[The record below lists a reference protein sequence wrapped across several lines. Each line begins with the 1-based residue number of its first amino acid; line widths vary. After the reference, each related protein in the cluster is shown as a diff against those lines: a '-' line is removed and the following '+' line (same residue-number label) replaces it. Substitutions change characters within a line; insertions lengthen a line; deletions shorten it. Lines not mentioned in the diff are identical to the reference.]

1 MKEDCS
7 KALVHGRWLNEGLC
21 SGSWNNPE
29 MRRRTLRF
37 HGLEKPAETW
47 RFLLVQVAFLSSSW
61 GFFHSSELTSI
72 IPCPIV
78 SVWTLMIPDFA
89 LSVFC
94 RLLKSFGLQRWRKA
108 SSTSQKGHHPPP
120 LDEQVVLMSPLCF
133 RVVCIKRRACQP
145 TPVFLPGESPW
156 TEEPAGLQSTGLQRV
171 GHDRETK
178 HSRAQCENKQ

>member
-1 MKEDCS
+1 MDWRSQQRCD
-7 KALVHGRWLNEGLC
+7 
-21 SGSWNNPE
+21 GS
-29 MRRRTLRF
+29 
-37 HGLEKPAETW
+37 AQ
-47 RFLLVQVAFLSSSW
+47 FLLVQVAFLSSSW